1 MIHFEIIPNFDH
13 GAFTMG
19 IDMSFMNTVLK
30 LIKKYNIDELRNED
44 FESKWKYDLKLFLE

>member
-19 IDMSFMNTVLK
+19 IDMSFMNTVLE
-30 LIKKYNIDELRNED
+30 LIQKYNIDEMRNED
-44 FESKWKYDLKLFLE
+44 FETK